1 MRFLRRNVHSI
12 LFVAAMATTA
22 LPASAYAAGE
32 VVFGCWG
39 GASQARFQE
48 KMLPPFEKA
57 NNVKVRYVPGVS
69 TYFTSQMQAQRNAPE
84 LDVVC
89 QDDGPQSVARELGL
103 LAPIDETTVPNLKN
117 VVPAA
122 LGVDNIGVGYG
133 MLAMGIVY
141 SPEALEK
148 AGVEPPKSWNDLA
161 DPRFK
166 GRIVMSSIDATPG
179 LFALLML
186 AKANGGDVNNIT
198 PGFEKMKEVSENVIE
213 FTKGADFS
221 QYFQQGE
228 AWVTVWTNSEMARFV
243 NSTGFKLNFVY
254 PTEGAPIVMPML
266 NLVKNGPNPEMGQK
280 LIDYLMSDE
289 MQTFFARESRIG
301 PSNKNVV
308 LPADV
313 AEGLT
318 YGDEAISKL
327 DKPDWSVINANRAA
341 WTERWNREIER

>member
-1 MRFLRRNVHSI
+1 MKRMKGNTI
-12 LFVAAMATTA
+12 A
-22 LPASAYAAGE
+22 LMVASALAASVAPGTASAAGE

-48 KMLPPFEKA
+48 RMLPPFEKEH
-57 NNVKVRYVPGVS
+57 NVTVRYVPGVS
-69 TYFTSQMQAQRNAPE
+69 TYFTSQIQAQRNAPE

-103 LAPIDETTVPNLKN
+103 LAPMDETIVPNLSN
-117 VVPAA
+117 VVAA
-122 LGVDNIGVGYG
+122 ARGAENVGVGYG
-133 MLAMGIVY
+133 LLAMGIVY
-141 SPEALEK
+141 DPEALEK

-179 LFALLML
+179 LFTLMML
-186 AKANGGDVNNIT
+186 SKANGGDENNVD
-198 PGFEKMKEVSENVIE
+198 PGFEKMKEVSANVIE

-243 NSTGFKLNFVY
+243 ASSGLKLNFVY
-254 PTEGAPIVMPML
+254 PEEGAPIVMPML
-266 NLVKNGPNPEMGQK
+266 NLVNNGPNRDMALK

-289 MQTFFARESRIG
+289 MQSFFARESRIG
-301 PSNKNVV
+301 PVNQNVV
-308 LPADV
+308 LPADI

-318 YGDEAISKL
+318 YGEEAVSKL
-327 DKPDWSVINANRAA
+327 DKPDWSVINANRPA